1 MFRLL
6 LLFLTLTMLPFAGVA
21 EAPVTFADDI
31 SGVYTWPEG
40 SSQEDASYVYRY
52 RYPQLTGDSALAM
65 TFNNI
70 YQYEESDALGF
81 ECPMTGSDHDPA
93 LGQMLVDIHYEIVHQ
108 SAEFLSI
115 RINKTVQVGE
125 NVSSIVKAH
134 TFTLTGENA
143 GTATSL
149 PYLLGLMDD
158 SETDEWYIERQT
170 AKADACAREM
180 VWALIEQAMRDPE
193 LQIYKD
199 LTFEEFEW
207 GFYPEEDFYLD
218 AEGNFVFF
226 VQEGVIA
233 PQAIGPFFFTISM
246 DELLDEI

>member
-6 LLFLTLTMLPFAGVA
+6 ILFLALTMLPFSVMA
-21 EAPVTFADDI
+21 EATVTFAEDI

-40 SSQEDASYVYRY
+40 SSLEDASYVYSY
-52 RYPQLTGDSALAM
+52 RYPQLAGDSALAM

-81 ECPMTGSDHDPA
+81 ECPMTGSDHNPA
-93 LGQMLVDIHYEIVHQ
+93 LGQMLVTIDYEITHH
-108 SAEFLSI
+108 SDDYLSI
-115 RINKTVQVGE
+115 RLTKVVQVGD
-125 NVSSIVKAH
+125 SISGITKAH

-149 PYLLGLMDD
+149 PYLLGLIDD
-158 SETDEWYIERQT
+158 AETDEWYIERQT
-170 AKADACAREM
+170 AKADAYAREM
-180 VWALIEQAMRDPE
+180 VWALIKQAMRDPE
-193 LQIYKD
+193 LQVYED

-207 GFYPEEDFYLD
+207 GFYPEEDFFLD
-218 AEGNFVFF
+218 KDGNFVFF
-226 VQEGVIA
+226 VQDGVIA

>member
-6 LLFLTLTMLPFAGVA
+6 ILLLTLTLLPFAGSA
-21 EAPVTFADDI
+21 ETSLTFAEDI

-40 SSQEDASYVYRY
+40 ASVETASYVYTY
-52 RYPQLTGDSALAM
+52 RYPQLAGESDLAM
-65 TFNNI
+65 AFNNI

-93 LGQMLVDIHYEIVHQ
+93 LGQMVVTIDYEITHH
-108 SAEFLSI
+108 SNNLLSVQI
-115 RINKTVQVGE
+115 TKVVQVGE
-125 NVSSIVKAH
+125 NVSGIIKAH
-134 TFTLTGENA
+134 TFTLEGENA
-143 GTATSL
+143 GTVTSL
-149 PYLLGLMDD
+149 PYLLGLMNDG
-158 SETDEWYIERQT
+158 ETDEWYIERQT

-193 LQIYKD
+193 LPVYED

-207 GFYPEEDFYLD
+207 GFYPEEDFFLD
-218 AEGNFVFF
+218 RDGNFVFF
-226 VQEGVIA
+226 VQENVIA
-233 PQAIGPFFFTISM
+233 PQEAGPFFFTISM

>member
-6 LLFLTLTMLPFAGVA
+6 ILFLALTLLPLSGTA

-40 SSQEDASYVYRY
+40 ASVEDASYVYRY
-52 RYPQLTGDSALAM
+52 RYPQLAGDSPLAL

-81 ECPMTGSDHDPA
+81 ECPMTGSGHDPA
-93 LGQMLVDIHYEIVHQ
+93 LGQMLVMIDYEITHQ
-108 SAEFLSI
+108 SDEYISVLI
-115 RINKTVQVGE
+115 TKVVLVGDS
-125 NVSSIVKAH
+125 VSGITKAH

-143 GTATSL
+143 GTVTSL
-149 PYLLGLMDD
+149 PYLLGLMEDA
-158 SETDEWYIERQT
+158 ETDEWYIERQT

-180 VWALIEQAMRDPE
+180 VWALIEQAMLDPE
-193 LQIYKD
+193 LQVYED

-207 GFYPEEDFYLD
+207 GFYPEEDFFLD
-218 AEGNFVFF
+218 KEGNFVFF
-226 VQEGVIA
+226 LQSGTIA
-233 PQAIGPFFFTISM
+233 PQEFGPFFFTISL

>member
-6 LLFLTLTMLPFAGVA
+6 ILFLALTMLPFAGTA
-21 EAPVTFADDI
+21 EAPVSFAEDI

-40 SSQEDASYVYRY
+40 ASVEDASYVYRY
-52 RYPQLTGDSALAM
+52 RYPQLAGDSAVAM

-93 LGQMLVDIHYEIVHQ
+93 LGQMLVTIDYEITHQ
-108 SAEFLSI
+108 SDDYLSI
-115 RINKTVQVGE
+115 CINKIVQVGD
-125 NVSSIVKAH
+125 NVSGIIKAH

-143 GTATSL
+143 GTVTSL

-158 SETDEWYIERQT
+158 VETDEWYIERQT

-180 VWALIEQAMRDPE
+180 VWALIEQAMLDPE
-193 LQIYKD
+193 LQVYED

-207 GFYPEEDFYLD
+207 GFYPEEDFFLD
-218 AEGNFVFF
+218 KEGSFVFF
-226 VQEGVIA
+226 LQDGVIA
-233 PQAIGPFFFTISM
+233 PQEAGPFFFTISL